1 MMATVAARY
10 TILSCRTVQ
19 GWIDFSPSDV
29 TSEAS
34 MRVKQMPTAFYF
46 HISTFFFFRNLPVDI
61 PLSKSYN
68 LDDQSQITF
77 LFSQFERIDSLILV
91 FKFKKWKN

>member
-34 MRVKQMPTAFYF
+34 MRVKQMPTVPTLF
-46 HISTFFFFRNLPVDI
+46 ISTSRLFFLRNLPVDI

-68 LDDQSQITF
+68 LDDQSQILSF
-77 LFSQFERIDSLILV
+77 FHNSKELIIFA